1 MKRVILFALLVVA
14 ISSAFAQTAPVNPT
28 STQPKQF
35 TPDYSKVVTLPIK
48 LPLAVFSQYFYSLQN
63 PGFETGDLQGKQITA
78 IKQNNAML
86 IDSLYSNFTKE
97 ILIQQKAWAADTLKQ
112 FNNNKKLGKN

>member
-1 MKRVILFALLVVA
+1 MKRVILTALLVVA

-35 TPDYSKVVTLPIK
+35 TPDYSKVVTLPVK
-48 LPLAVFSQYFYSLQN
+48 LPLAIFSQYFYSLQN

-78 IKQNNAML
+78 IKQGNAAI
-86 IDSLYSNFTKE
+86 IDSLYSNFNKE
-97 ILIQQKAWAADTLKQ
+97 LIIQQKAWAADTLKQ
-112 FNNNKKLGKN
+112 FNSKIKKP